1 MSHDRLAGMS
11 LIVTGGAS
19 GIGRAAALQFA
30 TEGASVLVA
39 DRDVDGG
46 KQTCDEIL
54 TSGGHAVF
62 HRVDVTDEASVEA
75 MVAAS
80 IDSFGRL
87 SGAFNNAGVSE
98 PTSAFEDTDL
108 ASWNDVLAIDLTGV
122 FLCMKHEIAAL
133 KQTGGGAIVNTSSVA
148 GLTAAPGRVAYTAA
162 KHAILGITKY
172 AAREH
177 ARNGIRANAICPG
190 LIDTPGLR
198 ASMDEASFAS
208 LAERTVPGRIAQPS
222 EIGDVAAWLL
232 SSESSYVSGET
243 IVVDYGG
250 ITR

>member
-1 MSHDRLAGMS
+1 MSKERLAGLS

-30 TEGASVLVA
+30 SEGARVLVA
-39 DRDVDGG
+39 DCDVEGG
-46 KQTCDEIL
+46 GETCSSIL
-54 TSGGHAVF
+54 EAGGTAVF
-62 HRVDVTDEASVEA
+62 QPVEVTDEASVA
-75 MVAAS
+75 GMVAAAVEA
-80 IDSFGRL
+80 FGGL
-87 SGAFNNAGVSE
+87 SGAFNNAGISE
-98 PTSAFEDTDL
+98 SPSAFEDTDL
-108 ASWNDVLAIDLTGV
+108 ASWNHVLAIDLTGV
-122 FLCMKHEIAAL
+122 FLCMKHEIAYL
-133 KQTGGGAIVNTSSVA
+133 KQNGGGAIVNTSSVA

-198 ASMDEASFAS
+198 GSMDDAAFAS
-208 LAERTVPGRIAQPS
+208 LAERTVPGRVAQPS

-232 SSESSYVSGET
+232 SNESSYVSGET

-250 ITR
+250 LTR